1 MARIPSGRVRTM
13 AGQPLPVLDGIDMG
27 SMSATERSLL
37 LPVRKRGVMD
47 MLGRLAMRAVRPLDA
62 EAAHG
67 ITISLLSRLPAA
79 GPGGTDPRLC
89 VNVAGLAFAHPV
101 GLAAGFDKDARAVH
115 AMGRFGFAGA
125 EVGTLTP
132 LPQTG
137 NPRPRLFRLV
147 EDEAVINR
155 MGFNNEGQAAA
166 AVRLAR
172 LRDRADRPLIGV
184 NIGANRDAADRIA
197 DYAHGVR
204 AMAHLGDWLT
214 VNISSPNT
222 PGLRALQDEG
232 ALDALLSAV
241 AAARQEAEAKPPV
254 FLKVAPDLDRE
265 QVEGMV
271 RAAIAHGID
280 AIIIGNTT
288 ISRPPLASRHAV
300 EAGGLS
306 GEPLKALALERLR
319 DFRVATGGQLP
330 LIAAGG
336 IASADDAWDR
346 LAAGA
351 SLVQLYSALV
361 YEGPWLACT
370 IVSGLARRLD
380 RSGFATIAELTASAS

>member
-1 MARIPSGRVRTM
+1 MG
-13 AGQPLPVLDGIDMG
+13 GIDN
-27 SMSATERSLL
+27 
-37 LPVRKRGVMD
+37 
-47 MLGRLAMRAVRPLDA
+47 LGRLAMRAVRPIDA

-67 ITISLLSRLPAA
+67 LTISLLARLPAA
-79 GPGGTDPRLC
+79 APGPADPRLS
-89 VNVAGLAFAHPV
+89 VTVAGLVFAHPV
-101 GLAAGFDKDARAVH
+101 GLAAGFDKDARAAH
-115 AMGRFGFAGA
+115 AMGRFGFAAA

-132 LPQTG
+132 LAQSG

-147 EDEAVINR
+147 EDAAVINR

-172 LRDRADRPLIGV
+172 LRDRTDRPLIGV
-184 NIGANRDAADRIA
+184 NIGANKDAADRIA
-197 DYAHGVR
+197 DYAQGVR

-214 VNISSPNT
+214 INISSPNT

-232 ALDALLSAV
+232 ALDALLCAV
-241 AAARQEAEAKPPV
+241 AAARAEVAAHPPGSGFAAGSQPAGPPI

-288 ISRPPLASRHAV
+288 ISRPPLASRHAG

-306 GEPLKALALERLR
+306 GAPLRALAMDRLR
-319 DFRVATGGQLP
+319 DFRAATGGQLP

-361 YEGPWLACT
+361 YEGPWLART
-370 IVSGLARRLD
+370 IVTGLARRLD
-380 RSGFATIAELTASAS
+380 RSGFASIAELTASAG